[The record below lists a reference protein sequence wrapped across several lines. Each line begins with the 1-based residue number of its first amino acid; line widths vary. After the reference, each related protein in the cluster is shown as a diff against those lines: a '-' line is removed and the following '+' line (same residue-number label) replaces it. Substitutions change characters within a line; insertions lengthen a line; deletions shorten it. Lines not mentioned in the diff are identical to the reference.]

1 MKKHHKLL
9 LLSSMLLSSYV
20 GAAEVNE
27 RDIETL
33 REWINSRRMITVK
46 ELGGQLSIS
55 GDIHGE
61 MQAANEV
68 KDGVRQKGSG
78 TGSPS
83 KTYDVEFNLAIDYRA
98 DRTWAAARLR
108 FDDDA
113 GLTNE
118 KVGSGKTNNIKLDR
132 AYFGYRIFD
141 GNQHT
146 MDVEMGRR
154 GLSTVFDSKLQ
165 FNSNFDGVLFKDS
178 YVFDRAG
185 DFYYELGLLLVNEK
199 RSQVAYLGEIGLQ
212 NIARTGFY
220 TKYSL
225 ADWDTTNASGIPNQ
239 FQFVVSQLL
248 LGYKF
253 IPTQLDRVVNFYL
266 AGLYNHV
273 AERHAITDY
282 KRARK
287 GGYVGMS
294 IGQAKLQGDWVF
306 EANYQ
311 VLAAQCVPDFDA
323 SGVGLGNSSGNGF
336 YYDKITTKGTSTS
349 YTLNTRKTAEGNV
362 NFRGFELT
370 LQYLLSNNLNL
381 FQQWKQ
387 GITLDDHIGP
397 FRKYKQYEIDFIYGF

>member
-1 MKKHHKLL
+1 MRKYQKFL
-9 LLSSMLLSSYV
+9 LLSSLVLMTSY
-20 GAAEVNE
+20 AETAEINE

-55 GDIHGE
+55 GDIHTE
-61 MQAANEV
+61 MQAVNEQIN
-68 KDGVRQKGSG
+68 GVRQRGSG
-78 TGSPS
+78 TKNPT
-83 KTYDVEFNLAIDYRA
+83 KTYDIEFNLSVDYRS

-113 GLTNE
+113 GITTEGL
-118 KVGSGKTNNIKLDR
+118 GSGKTNNIKLDR

-141 GNQHT
+141 GDQHT
-146 MDVEMGRR
+146 MDVEVGRR
-154 GLSTVFDSKLQ
+154 GLSSVFDSKLE
-165 FNSNFDGVLFKDS
+165 FNSNFDGALFKDS
-178 YVFDRAG
+178 YVFDKAG
-185 DFYYELGLLLVNEK
+185 DFYYQLGVLLVNEK
-199 RSQVAYLGEIGLQ
+199 RSQVAYLAETGLQ

-225 ADWDTTNASGIPNQ
+225 ADWDTTNASGIPHQ
-239 FQFVVSQLL
+239 FDFVVSQLIF
-248 LGYKF
+248 GYKF
-253 IPTQLDRVVNFYL
+253 IPVKLDRVVNIYL

-273 AERHAITDY
+273 AKKLPITDY
-282 KRARK
+282 KKANG
-287 GGYVGMS
+287 GGYLGVSVG
-294 IGQAKLQGDWVF
+294 QVKLKGDWVF

-311 VLAAQCVPDFDA
+311 VLQAQCVPDFDA
-323 SGVGLGNSSGNGF
+323 SGVGLGNIGGNGF
-336 YYDKITTKGTSTS
+336 YYSKK
-349 YTLNTRKTAEGNV
+349 TLKEWPTNTRKTAEGNV

-397 FRKYKQYEIDFIYGF
+397 FRKLKQYEIDFIYGF

>member
-1 MKKHHKLL
+1 MKKYHKFL
-9 LLSSMLLSSYV
+9 LLSSALLFTSYAQ
-20 GAAEVNE
+20 AAEVNE

-55 GDIHGE
+55 GDLHAE

-68 KDGVRQKGSG
+68 KDGLRQRGAG
-78 TGSPS
+78 TGSPT
-83 KTYDVEFNLAIDYRA
+83 KTYDIEFNLAIDYRS

-113 GLTNE
+113 GITND

-146 MDVEMGRR
+146 MDIEVGRR
-154 GLSTVFDSKLQ
+154 SLSSVFDSKLE
-165 FNSNFDGVLFKDS
+165 FNSNFDGVLFKDN

-185 DFYYELGLLLVNEK
+185 DFYYQLGLLLVNEK
-199 RSQVAYLGEIGLQ
+199 RSQVAYIGEIGLQ

-220 TKYSL
+220 SKYSL
-225 ADWDTTNASGIPNQ
+225 TDWDTTNASGIPHQ
-239 FQFVVSQLL
+239 FQFVVSQFLI
-248 LGYKF
+248 GYKF
-253 IPTQLDRVVNFYL
+253 IPTKFDRVVNFYL

-273 AERHAITDY
+273 AKQHAITDN
-282 KRARK
+282 KKAGT

-294 IGQAKLQGDWVF
+294 VGQTKIKGDWVF

-311 VLAAQCVPDFDA
+311 FLQAQCVPDFDS

-336 YYDKITTKGTSTS
+336 YYDKIKGDGP
-349 YTLNTRKTAEGNV
+349 YVLNSRKTAEGNV

>member
-1 MKKHHKLL
+1 MKKYQKFL
-9 LLSSMLLSSYV
+9 LLSSTLLFTSY
-20 GAAEVNE
+20 AQSAEINE

-55 GDIHGE
+55 GDLHAE

-68 KDGVRQKGSG
+68 KDGFRQRGAG
-78 TGSPS
+78 TGSPT
-83 KTYDVEFNLAIDYRA
+83 KTYDIEFNLAIDYRS

-113 GLTNE
+113 GITND

-146 MDVEMGRR
+146 MDIEIGRR
-154 GLSTVFDSKLQ
+154 SLSSVFDSKLE
-165 FNSNFDGVLFKDS
+165 FNSNFDGVLFKDN

-185 DFYYELGLLLVNEK
+185 DFYYQLGLLLVNEK
-199 RSQVAYLGEIGLQ
+199 RSQAAYIGEIGLQ

-220 TKYSL
+220 SKYSL
-225 ADWDTTNASGIPNQ
+225 TDWDTTNASGIPHQ

-253 IPTQLDRVVNFYL
+253 IPTKLDRVVNFYL

-273 AERHAITDY
+273 AKQHSITDN
-282 KRARK
+282 KKANT

-294 IGQAKLQGDWVF
+294 VGQTKIKGDWVF

-311 VLAAQCVPDFDA
+311 FLQAQCVPDFDS
-323 SGVGLGNSSGNGF
+323 SGIGLGNSSGNGF
-336 YYDKITTKGTSTS
+336 YYDKIKGDGP
-349 YTLNTRKTAEGNV
+349 YVLNSRKTAEGNV

>member
-1 MKKHHKLL
+1 MRKYHKLL
-9 LLSSMLLSSYV
+9 LLSSILLTSYAR
-20 GAAEVNE
+20 AAEINE

-55 GDIHGE
+55 GDIHAE

-68 KDGVRQKGSG
+68 KNGVRQRGSG
-78 TGSPS
+78 TSSPTKS
-83 KTYDVEFNLAIDYRA
+83 YDVEFNLAVDYRA

-113 GLTNE
+113 GITNT
-118 KVGSGKTNNIKLDR
+118 KVGSGTTSNIKLDR

-141 GNQHT
+141 GDQHT
-146 MDVEMGRR
+146 MDIEVGRR

-165 FNSNFDGVLFKDS
+165 FNSNFDGVLFKDN

-185 DFYYELGLLLVNEK
+185 DFYYELGILLVNEK
-199 RSQVAYLGEIGLQ
+199 RSQAAYLGEIGLQ

-225 ADWDTTNASGIPNQ
+225 ADWDTSNASSIPHQ
-239 FQFVVSQLL
+239 FQFLISQWLI
-248 LGYKF
+248 GYKF
-253 IPTQLDRVVNFYL
+253 IPVQLDRVVNFYL
-266 AGLYNHV
+266 AALYNHV
-273 AERHAITDY
+273 AQRHPISDDKKAN
-282 KRARK
+282 K

-294 IGQAKLQGDWVF
+294 IGQAKMQGDWVF

-311 VLAAQCVPDFDA
+311 FLQAQCVPDFDA
-323 SGVGLGNSSGNGF
+323 SGVGLGNSSGNAF
-336 YYDKITTKGTSTS
+336 YYSKTGAKPSD
-349 YTLNTRKTAEGNV
+349 YVLNTRKTAEGNV

-387 GITLDDHIGP
+387 GITLDKHIGP
-397 FRKYKQYEIDFIYGF
+397 FRKYKQYEVDFIYNF

>member
-1 MKKHHKLL
+1 MKKYRNFL
-9 LLSSMLLSSYV
+9 LLSSVFLFTSY
-20 GAAEVNE
+20 AESAEINE

-55 GDIHGE
+55 GDLHAE

-68 KDGVRQKGSG
+68 SDGERQRGAG
-78 TGSPS
+78 TGNPT
-83 KTYDVEFNLAIDYRA
+83 KTYDIEFNLAIDYRS

-113 GLTNE
+113 GITND
-118 KVGSGKTNNIKLDR
+118 KIGSGKTNNIKLDR

-141 GNQHT
+141 GSQHT
-146 MDVEMGRR
+146 MDLEVGRR
-154 GLSTVFDSKLQ
+154 SLSSVFDSKLE

-178 YVFDRAG
+178 YAFDRAG
-185 DFYYELGLLLVNEK
+185 DFYYQLGLLLVNDK
-199 RSQVAYLGEIGLQ
+199 RSQTAYIGEIGLQ

-225 ADWDTTNASGIPNQ
+225 TDWDTTNASGIPHQ

-273 AERHAITDY
+273 AKQHPISGY
-282 KRARK
+282 KK
-287 GGYVGMS
+287 SNTGGYVGMS
-294 IGQAKLQGDWVF
+294 VGQTKIKGDWVF

-311 VLAAQCVPDFDA
+311 FLGAQCVPDFDS
-323 SGVGLGNSSGNGF
+323 SGIGLGNSTGNGF
-336 YYDKITTKGTSTS
+336 YYDKIKGEGP
-349 YTLNTRKTAEGNV
+349 YVLNTRKTAEGNV